1 MKVNKSYILS
11 IILLLANR
19 FLHAKERVFNAEE
32 LEAYKK
38 LEKFDYDRTIPP
50 YEPGPIV
57 SFLKPILELL
67 FNAIVFLTQGVG
79 LVILLALLAAIV
91 VLIVYFINKSGY
103 TKTISEAE
111 LDDIEISEVDDIS
124 GIDLDS
130 LLQQAIKAKDFRL
143 AVRVRFLQVLK
154 SLDHN
159 KLIIW
164 KNEKTNYDYL
174 NEVTIDSIRTPFD
187 EVTYLYEYTWYG
199 EMPLDEDRFNRL
211 QPSFDNLLKQIDKA

>member
-1 MKVNKSYILS
+1 MMMNFILV
-11 IILLLANR
+11 
-19 FLHAKERVFNAEE
+19 AKERVFNAKE
-32 LEAYKK
+32 LEGYKS
-38 LEKFDYDRTIPP
+38 LEKFDYDRAIPP

-57 SFLKPILELL
+57 SFLMPILEL
-67 FNAIVFLTQGVG
+67 FFKAIVFLTQGVG
-79 LVILLALLAAIV
+79 LIILLLLLAGIV
-91 VLIVYFINKSGY
+91 ILIVYFVNKSGY
-103 TKTISEAE
+103 AGTINDSE
-111 LDDIEISEVDDIS
+111 LDDIEISEVEDIS
-124 GIDLDS
+124 GIDLDG

-174 NEVTIDSIRTPFD
+174 NEVTKESIRAPFD
-187 EVTYLYEYTWYG
+187 KVTYLYEYTWYG

-211 QPSFDNLLKQIDKA
+211 QPSFDNLLKEIDKV